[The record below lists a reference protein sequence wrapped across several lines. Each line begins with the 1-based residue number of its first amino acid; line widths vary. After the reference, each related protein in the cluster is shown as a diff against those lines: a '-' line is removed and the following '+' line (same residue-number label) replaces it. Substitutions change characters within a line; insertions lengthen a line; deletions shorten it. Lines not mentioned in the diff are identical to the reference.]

1 MKNTKIIIDN
11 RDGIGTY
18 FNGVYTE
25 SFAMGD
31 NGRQLKKYNWVVVD
45 TQTHESEF
53 FSTKK
58 QAEKN
63 V

>member
-25 SFAMGD
+25 SFLMGAA
-31 NGRQLKKYNWVVVD
+31 GRQFKIYNWVVVD

-58 QAEKN
+58 EAKEN